1 MRSKVLSITQSKAL
15 RIVCLAMALLI
26 IALIFGMADSSL
38 ATGSLN
44 FQPPFDKLLHIG
56 VYGILAALL
65 WFAGTIRS
73 RIGLW
78 LLVVG
83 IGLLDE
89 LQQRG
94 IAGRQSSLI
103 DFLADMVG
111 VTLGLL
117 LAGWILSRVLV
128 LHNR

>member
-1 MRSKVLSITQSKAL
+1 MSRIILNFAQSSAL
-15 RIVCLAMALLI
+15 RIICLAIALLI

-38 ATGSLN
+38 ATRSLN
-44 FQPPFDKLLHIG
+44 FQPPLDKLLHIG
-56 VYGILAALL
+56 VYGIIAALL
-65 WFAGTIRS
+65 LCAGIIRS
-73 RIGLW
+73 RAGLW

-94 IAGRQSSLI
+94 IVGRQSSPTDL
-103 DFLADMVG
+103 LADMVG